1 MTSGD
6 PESIRDFKKSGD
18 LLKWIHNNS
27 PINLSV
33 VIIYSI
39 VDSIIYAFSSSFR
52 PVDPRRRVS
61 TITESFWL
69 NKERLM
75 LLIFSKFFFDLSNLS
90 IGERSR

>member
-27 PINLSV
+27 TINLSV

-61 TITESFWL
+61 TITESFWF